1 MRTSLKFLRH
11 YKIDSYKSIIWNV
24 HIKMNAIW
32 HAFSSRCSGKHV
44 KWGLLTLSL
53 LMKNK
58 YQMTGK
64 SVNMK
69 MNTGDVFEP
78 SYPNSL
84 RLPRKQ
90 SQRSRDSCARLP
102 RSLFFWA
109 WKNGAFKNSDLKK
122 KKKKAWEC
130 DLSGCRNVG
139 SGDQQ
144 TPLVEVWDASEL
156 LLKCSIIQTQGPDLL
171 VTQTCVAYWLGS
183 LELWFSS
190 TKQAKCFSPL
200 FSSHSLWQV
209 I

>member
-102 RSLFFWA
+102 RSLFCWA

-122 KKKKAWEC
+122 KKKGLRMWLVWVQKCRKWRSANAPGRSLRCVRAFAQVLNYPNTGSWSAGNSNLCCILAWFFGIVV
-130 DLSGCRNVG
+130 L
-139 SGDQQ
+139 
-144 TPLVEVWDASEL
+144 
-156 LLKCSIIQTQGPDLL
+156 
-171 VTQTCVAYWLGS
+171 
-183 LELWFSS
+183 
-190 TKQAKCFSPL
+190 
-200 FSSHSLWQV
+200 
-209 I
+209 